1 MPFKYSSAIEISVSS
16 LPSLYVITVRVLFL
30 LVATYF
36 YPRPLH
42 PRLLI
47 PCSALLLSFP
57 DPDPDPFLLLLIFWY
72 TPCCLFCLRLFLFI
86 PLLLLSLLR
95 LLFLLLRLSP
105 YFYFSTSCS
114 FSSSFCRCCSCPPR
128 PFFSTC
134 SIYFAHD
141 QTSFCLLSLSSSPLL
156 PSCSFFPL
164 VFPPQIL
171 SPLSCV
177 SDSQSRS
184 TFHLTFSSIFREPKT
199 ALAQETISGVTQVI
213 LDNATKTQLADMLEG
228 NSTSEDVYVIS
239 L

>member
-1 MPFKYSSAIEISVSS
+1 M
-16 LPSLYVITVRVLFL
+16 RVLFL

-57 DPDPDPFLLLLIFWY
+57 DPDPDPDPFLLLLIFWY
-72 TPCCLFCLRLFLFI
+72 TPCCLLCLWLFLFI

-114 FSSSFCRCCSCPPR
+114 FSSFCRCCSCPPR

-171 SPLSCV
+171 SPLSYV